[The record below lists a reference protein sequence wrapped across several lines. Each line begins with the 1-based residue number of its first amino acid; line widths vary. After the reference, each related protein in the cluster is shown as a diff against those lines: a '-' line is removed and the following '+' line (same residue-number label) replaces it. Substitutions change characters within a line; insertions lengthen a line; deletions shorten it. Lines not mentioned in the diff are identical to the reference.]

1 MAISNGLYEIRS
13 LLLTS
18 MCVDVRGASAV
29 KGANVQL
36 YSSNDTNAQKYYV
49 TLESSAHWSLQNA
62 ASGLYVDVNGGA
74 ARNGANVQ
82 QYTDNDSRAQRW
94 KLTETGETVTVNGVT
109 CTVVTIGS
117 YVTNDGATYMMDVNG
132 AMTTNSTNVQIYTS
146 NGTDAQKFAL
156 LPTTLIDTTMPVPSL
171 IGWAGVVG
179 AADAQAVQPKAAT
192 LYPCWYITDAWNGVT
207 GHGFEISYRS
217 RLLGNGTA
225 TEGDWSAYT
234 AWASAP
240 VTLYGQTAWLTA
252 GIPATFDTDNYKAL
266 EYSFRVRATGTVNG
280 NAVHSSASVMSLR
293 AVVAPTV
300 AATAAKLGSDS
311 VTITFTTDYDGGA
324 TVVNVAGIGDYLG
337 EPITAYGYAPSFDI
351 EIPFERFSAIP
362 ELGTVDVSCNV
373 GTDQYAA
380 TGAVTS
386 SVTLSEASS
395 KTITV
400 SPTLAFNADGTA
412 TITVNTG
419 SVRRA
424 WVSMGGDVIPLY
436 QQSATKFTLPYPF
449 GVSCEWFVG
458 VENAAGTAW
467 GYARGTV
474 TANDSRKI
482 RPCHAWNWDGGYFL
496 LEVTD
501 GLMQTDRS
509 ISANFTEYQLNNR
522 PWASLKFSDT
532 LGGSF
537 SAEGVLKAGL
547 TQSDKA
553 ALMELMKAHVVTYR
567 APTGE
572 VASVGITDVQY
583 TTLNGRTSVK
593 VNMQQVA

>member
-29 KGANVQL
+29 KGANVL
-36 YSSNDTNAQKYYV
+36 IYSNNDGNNQKFYL
-49 TLESSAHWSLQNA
+49 TEETSAHWSIQSA
-62 ASGLYVDVNGGA
+62 SSGLFVDVAQGA
-74 ARNGANVQ
+74 AQNGANVQ
-82 QYTDNDSRAQRW
+82 QWTGNDQRNQRW
-94 KLTETGETVTVNGVT
+94 NVVDTGATVTIDGVS
-109 CTVVTIGS
+109 CPVVTIGS
-117 YVTNDGATYMMDVNG
+117 YVTDDGATYMMDVER
-132 AMTTNSTNVQIYTS
+132 AMTTNSTNVLIWS
-146 NGTDAQKFAL
+146 ANGGDNQKFAL
-156 LPTTLIDTTMPVPSL
+156 LPTTLIDTSMPVPSL
-171 IGWAGVVG
+171 VGWAGVVG

-192 LYPCWYITDAWNGVT
+192 LYPCWYITDAWNGVS

-225 TEGDWSAYT
+225 TEGAWSDYT

-240 VTLYGQTAWLTA
+240 VTLYGQTAWLSA
-252 GIPATFDTDNYKAL
+252 GIPATFDADDYKAL
-266 EYSFRVRATGTVNG
+266 EYLFRVRATGTVNG
-280 NAVHSSASVMSLR
+280 NAAHSSASVMSLR

-324 TVVNVAGIGDYLG
+324 TVVNVAGVGDYLG
-337 EPITAYGYAPSFDI
+337 EPITAYGYAPSFDV
-351 EIPFERFSAIP
+351 EIPFERFNAIP
-362 ELGTVDVSCNV
+362 AIGTVDVSCNV

-395 KTITV
+395 KTISV

-553 ALMELMKAHVVTYR
+553 ALMELMSAHVVTYR

-572 VASVGITDVQY
+572 VANVGIKDVQY

>member
-1 MAISNGLYEIRS
+1 MAITNGLYEIRS
-13 LLLTS
+13 MLLTS

-29 KGANVQL
+29 KGANVL
-36 YSSNDTNAQKYYV
+36 IYSNNDGNNQKFYL
-49 TLESSAHWSLQNA
+49 TEETAAHWSIQSA
-62 ASGLYVDVNGGA
+62 SSGLYVDVAQNA
-74 ARNGANVQ
+74 AQNGANVQ
-82 QYTDNDSRAQRW
+82 QWTSNNQRNQRW
-94 KLTETGETVTVNGVT
+94 RITDTGETVTIDGVS
-109 CTVVTIGS
+109 CPVVTIGS
-117 YVTNDGATYMMDVNG
+117 YVTTDGATYMMDVDH
-132 AMTTNSTNVQIYTS
+132 AMTTNSTNVLIWS
-146 NGTDAQKFAL
+146 ANGGDNQKFVL

-171 IGWAGVVG
+171 VGWAGVVG
-179 AADAQAVQPKAAT
+179 AANAQAVQPKAAT
-192 LYPCWYITDAWNGVT
+192 LYPCWYFTDAWNGIT

-225 TEGDWSAYT
+225 TEGAWSAYT

-252 GIPATFDTDNYKAL
+252 GIPATFDTDDYKAL

-280 NAVHSSASVMSLR
+280 NAAHSSASVMSLR

-324 TVVNVAGIGDYLG
+324 TVVNVTGIGDYLG
-337 EPITAYGYAPSFDI
+337 EPMTAYGYAPSFDV
-351 EIPFERFSAIP
+351 EIPFERFNAIP
-362 ELGTVDVSCNV
+362 ALGTVGVSCNV

-395 KTITV
+395 KTVSV

-424 WVSMGGDVIPLY
+424 WVSMGGDVVPLY

-532 LGGSF
+532 LGCSF

-553 ALMELMKAHVVTYR
+553 ALMELMNAHTVTYR

-572 VASVGITDVQY
+572 VATVGITDVQY